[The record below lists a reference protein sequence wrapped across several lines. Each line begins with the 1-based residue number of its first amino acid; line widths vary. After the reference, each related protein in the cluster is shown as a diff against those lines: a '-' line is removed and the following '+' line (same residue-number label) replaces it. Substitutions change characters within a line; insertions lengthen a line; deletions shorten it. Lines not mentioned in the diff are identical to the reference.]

1 VDSEDEL
8 PNTQA
13 ETFSEEHCNE
23 LPATLTEMQAREE
36 ASETRKENSL
46 VLNQAL
52 EKHDR
57 FSRGFQT

>member
-1 VDSEDEL
+1 VDSKDEL

-13 ETFSEEHCNE
+13 ETFSEEQCNE
-23 LPATLTEMQAREE
+23 HPATLTEMQGSEE
-36 ASETRKENSL
+36 ASEMGKENSL

-57 FSRGFQT
+57 FSSGLQT